1 MNIFKK
7 IFNQNL
13 CNINMKRSCIAYSKT
28 NIDSDRQNIYIT
40 ETKNGKYNIPQQFI
54 CPCTFEDGYVVASVT
69 DNKLEGCNNFG
80 LNITLPEIKG
90 IGGVRYQTDFV
101 YKLIEECIIE
111 TIDDNIK
118 INTII
123 KKTGLEFL
131 MDFNQKRKEY
141 SSCIGNNI
149 DMCVF
154 KYGKCAD
161 DIIFQ
166 SKDIYFPLP
175 FIFDNSNMN
184 PRTCFRL
191 YPETKLQIKIKFRPF
206 SSILLPDAKY
216 KKHSLK
222 NISDVD
228 LQPYIKFTGYNTCGS
243 PHKHRYIEEINKS
256 IHQSNKKNY
265 YTPDFASI
273 TNLFWYSVTD
283 VFRGNMFISYPDY
296 PETEEKYIKSFIDRI
311 ISDLIII
318 SPDED
323 FLKHRGF
330 NEKSKF
336 KKLKYYDEIKFDVNN
351 SCTVNILNVPENH
364 NIYYHTNILS
374 FSRRN
379 NPNEYNISKKFN
391 YILGTYIPEE
401 DKIILHEIKHNINIT
416 DVSIPVSIWNADE
429 NTSTGDLRS
438 SKSKKNDIYIDDPFV
453 FGLDFLSKELGII
466 SRSISSSANESI
478 AEFNSD
484 IVNIDSYF
492 SSDALYAVSKTS
504 DHSNPSIFLY
514 RFNLHNIIFVE
525 PSRLIADVGKNFRC
539 VNLAV
544 DWKDFSEVD
553 PRSLFN
559 KKLHI
564 CMTIVKKIS
573 YENNV
578 ISVHI
583 LE

>member
-1 MNIFKK
+1 
-7 IFNQNL
+7 
-13 CNINMKRSCIAYSKT
+13 MKRSCIAYSKT

-54 CPCTFEDGYVVASVT
+54 CPCTFEDGYAIASVT

-90 IGGVRYQTDFV
+90 IGGVRYQTDFT

-111 TIDDNIK
+111 TIDDNVK
-118 INTII
+118 YNTII

-141 SSCIGNNI
+141 SNYIGNNI
-149 DMCVF
+149 DMCTF
-154 KYGKCAD
+154 KYGKCSD
-161 DIIFQ
+161 DIIFP
-166 SKDIYFPLP
+166 SKDIYFPLS

-222 NISDVD
+222 NITDVD

-243 PHKHRYIEEINKS
+243 PHKHRYIEELITS
-256 IHQSNKKNY
+256 THQSNKKNY
-265 YTPDFASI
+265 YTPDFLSI
-273 TNLFWYSVTD
+273 TNILWYSRTD
-283 VFRGNMFISYPDY
+283 VFSGNMFISYPDY
-296 PETEEKYIKSFIDRI
+296 PETEENFIKTFIDKI
-311 ISDLIII
+311 IPDLIII
-318 SPDED
+318 SDNDD
-323 FLKHRGF
+323 FLKSRGF
-330 NEKSKF
+330 NEKCKF
-336 KKLKYYDEIKFDVNN
+336 KKLKPYDEIKFDVNN
-351 SCTVNILNVPENH
+351 SCIINIMNIPETH
-364 NIYYHTNILS
+364 DIYYHTNILS

-391 YILGTYIPEE
+391 YILGTYIPDE
-401 DKIILHEIKHNINIT
+401 DKIIIHEIKHTINIS
-416 DVSIPVSIWNADE
+416 DISIPINIWNADE
-429 NTSTGDLRS
+429 NTATGDLRS
-438 SKSKKNDIYIDDPFV
+438 SKSKKNDIYVDDPFV

-484 IVNIDSYF
+484 IVSIDAYF
-492 SSDALYAVSKTS
+492 PSDCLYAVSSTS
-504 DHSNPSIFLY
+504 THSNPSIFLY

-544 DWKDFSEVD
+544 DWKEFSEVD

-573 YENNV
+573 YDNNI
-578 ISVHI
+578 ISVHT